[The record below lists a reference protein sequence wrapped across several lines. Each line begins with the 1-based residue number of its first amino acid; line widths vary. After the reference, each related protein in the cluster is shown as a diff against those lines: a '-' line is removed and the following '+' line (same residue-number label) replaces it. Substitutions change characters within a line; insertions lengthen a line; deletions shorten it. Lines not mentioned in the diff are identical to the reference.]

1 MLLVCLTLL
10 YMTPINDLSSFHS
23 FYKIALDEYNSLW
36 ESKYLSEEGINILG
50 NKESNF
56 KSYTYL
62 SADASELFEKYT
74 FNLNETVQGI
84 LFNNTDVLNN
94 NTEGIGIE

>member
-1 MLLVCLTLL
+1 
-10 YMTPINDLSSFHS
+10 MTPINDQSSFHS

-36 ESKYLSEEGINILG
+36 ESKYLSEEGINILE
-50 NKESNF
+50 NKESIF
-56 KSYTYL
+56 ESYTYL

>member
-1 MLLVCLTLL
+1 
-10 YMTPINDLSSFHS
+10 MTPIHDLSSLHS

-36 ESKYLSEEGINILG
+36 ESKYLSEEGINIQE
-50 NKESNF
+50 NKESIYE
-56 KSYTYL
+56 SHTYL

-74 FNLNETVQGI
+74 FNLNETVQEI
-84 LFNNTDVLNN
+84 LFNNTDVLNS